1 MREIEYIKAV
11 TEALDEEMERDKDV
25 FLIGEDI
32 GQYGGVFGA
41 TKGLYRKYGPERVKQ
56 TPISESAIIGAAM
69 GAAITGLR
77 PVAEIMYFDFISK
90 LYFLYKLS
98 INFDC
103 FRTFSVIFAYNF

>member
-11 TEALDEEMERDKDV
+11 TEALDEEMERDKDI

-56 TPISESAIIGAAM
+56 TPISESAIVGSAM

-77 PVAEIMYFDFISK
+77 PVAEIMYFDFITLLMPLKYIK
-90 LYFLYKLS
+90 LMHASTY
-98 INFDC
+98 
-103 FRTFSVIFAYNF
+103 